1 MTTRR
6 RFGPGAAGDVADA
19 VDESGRNSERDDTPC
34 AGENLG
40 LLALP
45 GAFPD
50 GERPDFKC
58 SAVKLSQASWLGQR
72 NKSL

>member
-1 MTTRR
+1 M
-6 RFGPGAAGDVADA
+6 ADA
-19 VDESGRNSERDDTPC
+19 VDESGRDSERDDTPR
-34 AGENLG
+34 AGEDIG

-58 SAVKLSQASWLGQR
+58 SAAKLSVAGWLGQR
-72 NKSL
+72 HKSL